1 MVELTGLLREGPDG
15 DKLATWPKDLR
26 VIARRTPREPGEQAE
41 LGQDAYWRYGAFATN
56 TPTGQVQW
64 LDARHR
70 TQAHVEDKMKEIK
83 ACGAARLPSK
93 DYERNSAWLQ
103 LVTLAVSLLAWLR
116 HVALDDDLSKAEPKM
131 LRFRLL
137 SAPARMVTHARHRI
151 LKIPPGWA
159 WAEALTTAWTRIH
172 ALHPA

>member
-1 MVELTGLLREGPDG
+1 
-15 DKLATWPKDLR
+15 

-41 LGQDAYWRYGAFATN
+41 LGQDAHWRYGAFATC
-56 TPTGQVQW
+56 TATGQIQY

-70 TQAHVEDKMKEIK
+70 TQARVEDKMKETK
-83 ACGAARLPSK
+83 ACGANRLPSK
-93 DYERNSAWLQ
+93 DYARNSAWLQ

-116 HVALDDDLSKAEPKM
+116 LIALNGGLAKAEPKM
-131 LRFRLL
+131 LRFRLF
-137 SAPARMVTHARHRI
+137 SAPARLVTHARKKI

-159 WAEALTTAWTRIH
+159 WATDLATASNRIH